1 MKERFQ
7 FLSRLFY
14 NHDFL
19 VLIKL
24 IQFGEINTP
33 FPFCC
38 MCTSGGRGTEYE
50 RLGHGCREQKDGS
63 GKETVS
69 VSTNP
74 SVSSTNQQNTRSWQ
88 RDCILLSGLLKVRT
102 IWNHIQHTLII

>member
-38 MCTSGGRGTEYE
+38 KCTSRGRGNRYE
-50 RLGHGCREQKDGS
+50 RKGNRCTEQKD
-63 GKETVS
+63 EVEE
-69 VSTNP
+69 
-74 SVSSTNQQNTRSWQ
+74 R
-88 RDCILLSGLLKVRT
+88 R
-102 IWNHIQHTLII
+102 